1 VSNIAQSR
9 GLTLVETG
17 GFTTA
22 TTLLGVATSGVGAE
36 GTPLELIASTI
47 AAADHIVVFFYMAS
61 VGSVEEVSI
70 DILIGPA
77 TEQVLIENI
86 PFSGRVALG
95 STHDTMSFP
104 IHIPAGT
111 RISTRVQADSAV
123 TMGIGVALYKG
134 NGKSYGYTAA
144 KGYGITAQY
153 GGTAVDP
160 GAVANTK
167 NATPV
172 ELVASTGEQ
181 INGFWVHVG
190 QNENLTVNAS
200 TGVFVDI
207 LVGANPNEK
216 VIVSNHFV
224 ISNTNEN
231 AFPSVFYDIVIP
243 AGSRI
248 SCQMQCSDT
257 DATDRVRTV
266 ALVGLN

>member
-1 VSNIAQSR
+1 MSNIAQSR

-22 TTLLGVATSGVGAE
+22 TTLLGVATSGAGAE

-47 AAADHIVVFFYMAS
+47 AASDHIVVFFYMAS

-70 DILIGPA
+70 DILTGGSGVEVA
-77 TEQVLIENI
+77 LIENM
-86 PFSGRVALG
+86 PFSGRIALG

-153 GGTAVDP
+153 
-160 GAVANTK
+160 
-167 NATPV
+167 
-172 ELVASTGEQ
+172 EQ

-190 QNENLTVNAS
+190 QNENLTVNVN

-224 ISNTNEN
+224 ISNTSEN